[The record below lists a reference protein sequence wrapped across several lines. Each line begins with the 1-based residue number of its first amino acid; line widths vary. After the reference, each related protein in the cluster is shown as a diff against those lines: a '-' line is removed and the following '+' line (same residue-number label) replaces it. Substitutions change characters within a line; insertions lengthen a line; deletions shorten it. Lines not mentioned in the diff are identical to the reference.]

1 MIKIIASL
9 LGENISITID
19 DGEISINTKNRAIL
33 ELIESIYSDLLAS
46 YSPADG
52 SLGGNLAQ
60 ELAKMG
66 AKITEVTEPS
76 MDENLVY

>member
-1 MIKIIASL
+1 MIKITASL

-19 DGEISINTKNRAIL
+19 DGDISIDTKNETIL
-33 ELIESIYSDLLAS
+33 ELIKSIYSDLLAS

-60 ELAKMG
+60 ELARMG
-66 AKITEVTEPS
+66 AKIIEVTEPP

>member
-19 DGEISINTKNRAIL
+19 DGEISINTKNKAVL

-60 ELAKMG
+60 ELVKVG
-66 AKITEVTEPS
+66 AKIIEVAEPS
-76 MDENLVY
+76 MEEDLVY

>member
-1 MIKIIASL
+1 MIKILASL
-9 LGENISITID
+9 MGENISITID
-19 DGEISINTKNRAIL
+19 DGAISIDSKNKTIL
-33 ELIESIYSDLLAS
+33 ELVNSIYSELLAS

-60 ELAKMG
+60 ELVKVG
-66 AKITEVTEPS
+66 AKIIEVTEPS

>member
-1 MIKIIASL
+1 MIKILASL
-9 LGENISITID
+9 LGEKISITID
-19 DGEISINTKNRAIL
+19 DGAISIDSKNKTIL
-33 ELIESIYSDLLAS
+33 ELINSTYSDLLAS

-60 ELAKMG
+60 ELAKVG
-66 AKITEVTEPS
+66 AKILEVTEPP

>member
-1 MIKIIASL
+1 MIKITASL

-19 DGEISINTKNRAIL
+19 DGDISIDTKNKIIL
-33 ELIESIYSDLLAS
+33 ELIESTYSDLLAS

-60 ELAKMG
+60 ELSKMG
-66 AKITEVTEPS
+66 AKIMEVTEPS

>member
-1 MIKIIASL
+1 MIKILASF

-19 DGEISINTKNRAIL
+19 DGAISIDSKNKTIL
-33 ELIESIYSDLLAS
+33 ELINSTYSDLLAS

-60 ELAKMG
+60 ELAKVG
-66 AKITEVTEPS
+66 AKILEVTEPP

>member
-1 MIKIIASL
+1 MIKITASL
-9 LGENISITID
+9 LGENISLIID
-19 DGEISINTKNRAIL
+19 DGDISINTKNETIL
-33 ELIESIYSDLLAS
+33 ELIKSIYSELLAS

-52 SLGGNLAQ
+52 SMGGNLAQ

-66 AKITEVTEPS
+66 ANIREINEPP

>member
-1 MIKIIASL
+1 MIKILASF

-19 DGEISINTKNRAIL
+19 DGAISIDTKNKTIL

-46 YSPADG
+46 YNPADG

-60 ELAKMG
+60 ELAKVG
-66 AKITEVTEPS
+66 AKILEVTEPP

>member
-1 MIKIIASL
+1 MIKITASL
-9 LGENISITID
+9 MGENISITID
-19 DGEISINTKNRAIL
+19 DGAISIDSKNRAIL
-33 ELIESIYSDLLAS
+33 ELINSTYSDLLAS

-66 AKITEVTEPS
+66 AKIIEVTEPPEE
-76 MDENLVY
+76 ENRVY

>member
-1 MIKIIASL
+1 MIKILASL
-9 LGENISITID
+9 LGEKISITID
-19 DGEISINTKNRAIL
+19 DGDISIDTKNETIL
-33 ELIESIYSDLLAS
+33 ELIKSIYSDLLTS

-60 ELAKMG
+60 ELARMG
-66 AKITEVTEPS
+66 AKIIEVIEPP

>member
-1 MIKIIASL
+1 MTKITISF

-19 DGEISINTKNRAIL
+19 DGEISINTKNKAVL

-60 ELAKMG
+60 ELSKMG
-66 AKITEVTEPS
+66 AKIMEVTEPS

>member
-1 MIKIIASL
+1 MIKILASL

-19 DGEISINTKNRAIL
+19 DGAISIDSKNKTIL
-33 ELIESIYSDLLAS
+33 ELINSTYSDLLAS

-60 ELAKMG
+60 ELAKVG
-66 AKITEVTEPS
+66 AKILEVTEPP

>member
-1 MIKIIASL
+1 MTKITISF

-19 DGEISINTKNRAIL
+19 DGKISINTKNKAVL
-33 ELIESIYSDLLAS
+33 ELIESIYSELLAS

-60 ELAKMG
+60 ELTKVG
-66 AKITEVTEPS
+66 AKIIEVTEPP
-76 MDENLVY
+76 MEEDLVY

>member
-1 MIKIIASL
+1 MIKITASL

-19 DGEISINTKNRAIL
+19 DGRISTDTKNKIIL

-66 AKITEVTEPS
+66 AKITEVIEPS

>member
-1 MIKIIASL
+1 MIKITASL

-19 DGEISINTKNRAIL
+19 DGDISIDTKNKIIL

-60 ELAKMG
+60 ELSKMG
-66 AKITEVTEPS
+66 AKIMEVTEPS

>member
-1 MIKIIASL
+1 MIKITASL

-19 DGEISINTKNRAIL
+19 DGGILIDTKNKIIL

-60 ELAKMG
+60 ELARMG
-66 AKITEVTEPS
+66 AKIIEVTEPL

>member
-1 MIKIIASL
+1 MTKITISF

-19 DGEISINTKNRAIL
+19 DGEISINTKNKAVL

-60 ELAKMG
+60 ELVKVG
-66 AKITEVTEPS
+66 AKIIEVVEPS
-76 MDENLVY
+76 MEEDLVY

>member
-1 MIKIIASL
+1 MIKILASF

-19 DGEISINTKNRAIL
+19 DGAISIDSKNKTIL

-46 YSPADG
+46 YNPADG

-60 ELAKMG
+60 ELAKVG
-66 AKITEVTEPS
+66 AKILEVTEPP

>member
-1 MIKIIASL
+1 MIKITASL

-19 DGEISINTKNRAIL
+19 DGRISIDTKNKIIL

-66 AKITEVTEPS
+66 AKITEVIEPS

>member
-19 DGEISINTKNRAIL
+19 DGDISIDTKNKIIL

>member
-19 DGEISINTKNRAIL
+19 DGDISIDTKNKIIL

-60 ELAKMG
+60 ELSKMG
-66 AKITEVTEPS
+66 AKIMEVTEPS
-76 MDENLVY
+76 MEEDLVY

>member
-1 MIKIIASL
+1 MIKILVSIL
-9 LGENISITID
+9 EENVSIVID
-19 DGEISINTKNRAIL
+19 DGAISIDSKNKTIL

-60 ELAKMG
+60 ELAGVG
-66 AKITEVTEPS
+66 AKIIEVTEPP

>member
-19 DGEISINTKNRAIL
+19 DGDISIDTKNKIIL

-60 ELAKMG
+60 ELVKVG
-66 AKITEVTEPS
+66 AKIIEVTEPS
-76 MDENLVY
+76 MEEDLVY

>member
-1 MIKIIASL
+1 MIKILASF

-19 DGEISINTKNRAIL
+19 DGDISIDTKNKTIL
-33 ELIESIYSDLLAS
+33 ELINSTYSDLLAS